1 MKSEKIRDVS
11 ILLAEDEDELR
22 EMLQEYLQLFFNRV
36 YTAAS
41 GDEAYDIYK
50 QKKPNIILTDI
61 SMPNLDG
68 LEMISKI
75 RESDKETRIIVMSAH
90 SEQEKL
96 LLAIKLHL
104 ESYLIKPIKTDKLK
118 TTLLDIVAQIRASVR
133 RTYVTESVFWDHDTN
148 TLWENSKEIKLRK
161 MENMLLKLL
170 FSKPNEIASTK
181 EIFEYLHEE
190 KGEKEFSVHAV
201 TSLMKRLRT
210 KLPEGVIHNI
220 YGSGY
225 KIIPL

>member
-11 ILLAEDEDELR
+11 ILLAEDESELR
-22 EMLQEYLQLFFNRV
+22 EMIQEYLQLFFNRV

-61 SMPNLDG
+61 SMPHLDG
-68 LEMISKI
+68 LEMIGKI
-75 RESDKETRIIVMSAH
+75 RESDKETKIIVMSAH

-118 TTLLDIVAQIRASVR
+118 TILLDIVAQIRATVR
-133 RTYVTESVFWDHDTN
+133 HTHVTETIFWDHNTN
-148 TLWENSKEIKLRK
+148 TLWENSKEIQLRK

-201 TSLMKRLRT
+201 TSLMKRLRA

>member
-11 ILLAEDEDELR
+11 ILLAEDEAELR

-36 YTAAS
+36 YSAAS

-68 LEMISKI
+68 LEMISRI

-190 KGEKEFSVHAV
+190 KGDKEFSVHAV